1 MISLTSLALSLL
13 AASTQQ
19 APAPPLIRTI
29 TAPSSISTRPLSPEA
44 KARQARYQRCRQAY
58 LGQNYL
64 PQPPIYRV
72 SDADTTLYILGSIHS
87 LPASFDWRSPALE
100 KIVES
105 SDRLIT
111 ENGTEASLPGGPDAL
126 AFLRGQI
133 APATEPASTASP
145 YVPLVERLEGERR
158 AKWLGMK
165 AAGPRVIMDWIDRQ
179 PDWRAAM
186 SILGIASRLDD
197 LTMSGGVETRLRAD
211 FKTAKKPIEALEQG
225 KDVLAKLNALPPAV
239 QRRLLLGAL
248 DLIGQPSQT
257 GSYMTM
263 ITRWARGEEVT
274 GSIES
279 SLPSELR
286 ETLLDQRNAAWVPEV
301 RKHLGPPGTRLIV
314 VGAGHLAGRNNLIE
328 LLTAAGMK
336 PVRYSRTGPPLPRP
350 AFTPQ
355 PTRLTDCFSYL
366 AAPPAPPPP
375 PPPPRAQ

>member
-1 MISLTSLALSLL
+1 VVKIPSARRAPGDAVLL
-13 AASTQQ
+13 A
-19 APAPPLIRTI
+19 RHF
-29 TAPSSISTRPLSPEA
+29 TRRF
-44 KARQARYQRCRQAY
+44 ARELNPR
-58 LGQNYL
+58 
-64 PQPPIYRV
+64 
-72 SDADTTLYILGSIHS
+72 S
-87 LPASFDWRSPALE
+87 RSPA
-100 KIVES
+100 S
-105 SDRLIT
+105 PRRGRRDRRLRLARQRPRAR
-111 ENGTEASLPGGPDAL
+111 EPHQARGHHGRRQAARRARPRPARRGCRRSADAIN
-126 AFLRGQI
+126 LRAAREVADRRAIHQALSRTDNNISGAAKLLGISRPTLYDLLKQYQ
-133 APATEPASTASP
+133 PP

-263 ITRWARGEEVT
+263 ITRWARGEDVT